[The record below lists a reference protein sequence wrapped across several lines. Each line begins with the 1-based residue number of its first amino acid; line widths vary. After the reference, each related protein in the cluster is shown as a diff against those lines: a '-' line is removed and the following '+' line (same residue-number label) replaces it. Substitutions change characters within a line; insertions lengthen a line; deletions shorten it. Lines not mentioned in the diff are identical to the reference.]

1 MCVCVCGGEGGG
13 GEEVRWGVEWQGEG
27 IETDILNGNRFIFN

>member
-1 MCVCVCGGEGGG
+1 MCVCGGGEGGG
-13 GEEVRWGVEWQGEG
+13 QGDGGGVARG